1 MWPSDRQVSLQPLN
15 RPPPFTSGTPVA
27 LTTGNMAASSD
38 RNPPPFPTAEE
49 SEPGL
54 CDMADADSDEG
65 EDIFVSNVGSRFGDI
80 RLTCIQGIPKR

>member
-1 MWPSDRQVSLQPLN
+1 
-15 RPPPFTSGTPVA
+15 
-27 LTTGNMAASSD
+27 MAASSD

-65 EDIFVSNVGSRFGDI
+65 EDIFVSNVGSRFGDTSNK
-80 RLTCIQGIPKR
+80 LTCVFRFALSLHFFYISTDLHSGHPKTLRL

>member
-1 MWPSDRQVSLQPLN
+1 
-15 RPPPFTSGTPVA
+15 
-27 LTTGNMAASSD
+27 MAASSD

-65 EDIFVSNVGSRFGDI
+65 EDIFVSNVGSRFGDTSNKLTCVFRFALSRSQKACI
-80 RLTCIQGIPKR
+80 FFISQLTCIQGIPKR

>member
-1 MWPSDRQVSLQPLN
+1 
-15 RPPPFTSGTPVA
+15 
-27 LTTGNMAASSD
+27 MAASSD

-65 EDIFVSNVGSRFGDI
+65 EDIFVSNVGSSFGDTSNK
-80 RLTCIQGIPKR
+80 LTCVFRFALSQSQKACIFFYISTDLHSGHPKTLRL

>member
-1 MWPSDRQVSLQPLN
+1 
-15 RPPPFTSGTPVA
+15 
-27 LTTGNMAASSD
+27 MAASSD

-65 EDIFVSNVGSRFGDI
+65 EDIFVSNVGSRFGDK
-80 RLTCIQGIPKR
+80 LTCVFRFALSQSQKACIFFYISTDLHSGHPKTLRL